1 MPEHPN
7 ATRARLAFEALWQ
20 GGDLAPSLALLH
32 DDVHWVNDI
41 GAGPWHEV
49 RGKQGFRELFS
60 GWMSL
65 FDGGFEQQLI
75 DTCASDSNVVQ
86 ILREVGTARGQVF
99 DNLALYRFEF
109 DVDGLATE
117 VRTYDRDR
125 EAVAAF
131 WEAVGP
137 VDVAATVS

>member
-20 GGDLAPSLALLH
+20 GDPAPSLALLH

-41 GAGPWHEV
+41 GAGPWHEF
-49 RGKQGFRELFS
+49 RGKQGFLELFS
-60 GWMSL
+60 GWTSF

-75 DTCASDSNVVQ
+75 DTCASDRNVIQ
-86 ILREVGTARGQVF
+86 ILREVGTARGHVF

-109 DVDGLATE
+109 DADGLAIE

-125 EAVAAF
+125 EAIAAF
-131 WEAVGP
+131 WEAVGA
-137 VDVAATVS
+137 VDVAETVS